1 MTLKTIE
8 EAGKIFGSALHG
20 DSQAQ
25 GIVKALVHG
34 QAVRG
39 LSEAISTSDLARTFA
54 YGSQAALLKQYAA
67 LPTTWTQFAKR
78 EVVNDF
84 KPQRKRE
91 FLYNTMID
99 LDENGGHPTAVHS
112 LPVVPE
118 LTEYPTFRY
127 TYSELAVSTL
137 KKGARIP
144 FSWEAVIND
153 EWSFIAGLPGAMA
166 QIAKTTEETSALATL
181 VTPTGPNAE
190 TFSSANG
197 NALGTTGVAGTRYKL
212 SLNSLEF
219 AKREVRSRQVN
230 GNYVTVPKFAL
241 IVPTNLADVARRIL
255 GLGTVEVTD
264 GNLKYTTQASN
275 SDVTLVVND
284 YLTQIDKSG
293 NAGTTWYLAPL
304 NGSDGTRDSLVNV
317 FLRNHETPEF
327 RVSGNTGLYLG
338 GGSVPSLEGSL
349 LNDDV
354 EYRVRHVVNGGLW
367 FGNALY
373 ASTGESNAAAP
384 DFLVVPN
391 P

>member
-8 EAGKIFGSALHG
+8 EAGKIFGSALQG

-181 VTPTGPNAE
+181 VTPTGPNAD

-197 NALGTTGVAGTRYKL
+197 NALGADSVNYKL
-212 SLNSLEF
+212 TLNALEY
-219 AKREVRSRQVN
+219 AKRTVRSRQVN

-241 IVPTNLADVARRIL
+241 IVPTGLQDAAKRIL
-255 GLGTVEVTD
+255 GLGSIEVTE
-264 GNLKYTTQASN
+264 GNLKYTTQVSN

-284 YLTQIDKSG
+284 YLTQIDKSA
-293 NAGTTWYLAPL
+293 NAATTWYLVPL

-373 ASTGESNAAAP
+373 ASKGVAP
-384 DFLVVPN
+384 TDAPEFLVGD
-391 P
+391 